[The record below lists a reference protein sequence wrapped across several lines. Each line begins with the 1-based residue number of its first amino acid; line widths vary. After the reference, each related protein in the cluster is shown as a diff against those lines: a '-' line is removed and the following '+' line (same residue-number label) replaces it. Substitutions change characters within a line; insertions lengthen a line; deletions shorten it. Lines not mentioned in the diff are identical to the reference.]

1 MRDLLLGRPV
11 RDVDLVVVGDG
22 TRFARLLAA
31 ELGVPARVH
40 ERFSTATL
48 DTEGRSIDVA
58 TARRESY
65 DRPGALPRVEPS
77 ARIEV
82 DLFRRDFTINAMA
95 LEIAPGR
102 RLRLHDPFGGRA
114 DLAKK
119 QIRILH
125 PRSFEDDPTRAVRA
139 VRYATRLKFSIDPKT
154 RQALRQAARGRFID
168 SVSGERL
175 RRELALLLSELDR
188 EDSVRSLDRFGVARA
203 IDPSLRVG
211 AQTAR
216 RLRETERTA
225 LRLKMKPDWIAYLLS
240 WVGALK
246 PDAATA
252 LADRLRL
259 SGRERRTLLSWPST
273 LSKLRSPPRFSP
285 SSVAK
290 LDLSAEELLASLAVL
305 PGPARRDILRAIRQG
320 PVELEIAG
328 RDLVKAGLAPGPE
341 VGRALARTLAARRDG
356 MISREEELEFALR
369 SSGKSTP

>member
-22 TRFARLLAA
+22 PRFARLLAA
-31 ELGVPARVH
+31 ELGVPIRLH
-40 ERFSTATL
+40 ERFATATL
-48 DTEGRSIDVA
+48 DPQGPSIDVA

-65 DRPGALPRVEPS
+65 DRPGALPRVAPS
-77 ARIEV
+77 GKIEI
-82 DLFRRDFTINAMA
+82 DLFRRDFTVNAMA

-102 RLRLHDPFGGRA
+102 RLRLHDPYGGRA
-114 DLAKK
+114 DLARRR
-119 QIRILH
+119 IAILH
-125 PRSFEDDPTRAVRA
+125 PRSFEDDPTRALRA
-139 VRYATRLKFSIDPKT
+139 VRYATRLQFSIDPKT
-154 RQALRQAARGRFID
+154 RQALREAIRGRFVD
-168 SVSGERL
+168 SVTGERL
-175 RRELALLLSELDR
+175 RRELALLLSEPHR
-188 EDSVRSLDRFGVARA
+188 ENSVRSLDRFGIARA

-216 RLRETERTA
+216 RLRQAERTA

-246 PDAATA
+246 PDAARA

-259 SGRERRTLLSWPST
+259 SGRERRTVLSWPST
-273 LSKLRSPPRFSP
+273 LSKLRCLPRLSP
-285 SSVAK
+285 SSVAN
-290 LDLSAEELLASLAVL
+290 LDLSAEELLASLVVL
-305 PGPARRDILRAIRQG
+305 PGPARHDILRAMRHS

-356 MISREEELEFALR
+356 MISRQEELEFALR
-369 SSGKSTP
+369 SSQEPTP